1 MYDVFSMKW
10 KNGRQSWLGFYP
22 SNGEKKAEFH
32 SSFKAF
38 KLEQEHKNFYKVGV
52 QSDVFFFILIKEKN
66 VKTDGYHQYC
76 YAIL

>member
-10 KNGRQSWLGFYP
+10 KNGRQSWLGFYQ
-22 SNGEKKAEFH
+22 SNGEKKAEFN
-32 SSFKAF
+32 SSFKA
-38 KLEQEHKNFYKVGV
+38 EQEHKNFSKVGV
-52 QSDVFFFILIKEKN
+52 QSDVFFFYFVLIKDQK